1 MPEALRSPLD
11 PPERNA
17 KLIAIPQEKVKRE
30 EAEEPKNQVEQTRP
44 GVSEV
49 DSVNGEQ
56 VGREKRE
63 SSVAEQASDRQKQHE
78 DAQRSHE
85 RHGYA
90 PAPRVVRT
98 EGPLSE
104 RDRPFADGRMHHVL
118 GVGKIGVDV
127 AALERSLRDVLR
139 PRALV
144 ALAKERI
151 GVAHVIDLI
160 EDEGLDVAELIEAQ
174 SPRPYD
180 KDERE
185 DPRRGALGKSEWPAG
200 FLR

>member
-63 SSVAEQASDRQKQHE
+63 RSVAEQASDRQKQHE

-85 RHGYA
+85 CHGDA
-90 PAPRVVRT
+90 PAPRVVRA

-104 RDRPFADGRMHHVL
+104 RDHPFADGRVHHVL
-118 GVGKIGVDV
+118 GIGQVGVDV
-127 AALERSLRDVLR
+127 AALERSLRDFLR
-139 PRALV
+139 PRTLV

-151 GVAHVIDLI
+151 GIAHIVDLVK
-160 EDEGLDVAELIEAQ
+160 DKGLDVAELIEAQ
-174 SPRPYD
+174 GPRPYD
-180 KDERE
+180 EDERE
-185 DPRRGALGKSEWPAG
+185 DPRRSALGKSEWPADLPG
-200 FLR
+200 